1 MATEKVTITPAYY
14 DCYSSDIGN
23 PRTAQILKRPSGWR
37 IECWGSAVG
46 LFVKDAT
53 KEPIIIAATS
63 LTKAKAKAEAW
74 VLKGAVL

>member
-14 DCYSSDIGN
+14 VCFSSDIGN

-37 IECWGSAVG
+37 IECWGS
-46 LFVKDAT
+46 KDAT
-53 KEPIIIAATS
+53 KEPIIIVATS